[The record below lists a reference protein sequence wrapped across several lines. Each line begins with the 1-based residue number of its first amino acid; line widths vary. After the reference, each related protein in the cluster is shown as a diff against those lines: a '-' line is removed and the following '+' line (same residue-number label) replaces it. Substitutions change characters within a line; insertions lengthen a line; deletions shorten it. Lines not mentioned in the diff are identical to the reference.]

1 MTAEIDLDALHSKR
15 LRLFGVSNKL
25 RTAPQR
31 AETVR
36 GFVRDVLPGFAD
48 GRIRPLVDRVF
59 AFAELPAAKAYMES
73 DAQVGKIAISLPA

>member
-1 MTAEIDLDALHSKR
+1 
-15 LRLFGVSNKL
+15 
-25 RTAPQR
+25 
-31 AETVR
+31 VR